1 MKVQKRINWNSI
13 KNNLLMAR
21 CTDKTSQDVR
31 YCNREKNVPRKKR
44 HKGQNVPRDK
54 TSQGRNVL
62 RKNVPRDKTS
72 YSKYQVF
79 KNKYC

>member
-54 TSQGRNVL
+54 TS
-62 RKNVPRDKTS
+62 
-72 YSKYQVF
+72 YYKYQVF